1 MAVEGIGSVL
11 DTSASTRRAGLQQ
24 EDFLKV
30 LLTQLSYQ
38 DPLKPMDN
46 QEYIAQLAQFSGLE
60 QTRQVNERI
69 ADLLSLQSVDQ
80 ALVLL
85 GKQVEVTTS
94 TGAVVGQVTTA
105 SFEGGVP
112 NLTVQASNGTFLTN
126 VSLSQVRV
134 VR

>member
-1 MAVEGIGSVL
+1 MAVEGIGAVL
-11 DTSASTRRAGLQQ
+11 DSTASTRRAGLQQ

-60 QTRQVNERI
+60 QTRQVNDRI
-69 ADLLSLQSVDQ
+69 GALLTLQSADQ
-80 ALVLL
+80 ALGLL

-105 SFEGGVP
+105 GFNDGSP
-112 NLTVQASNGTFLTN
+112 ILTVQTTSGTFLTD
-126 VSLSQVRV
+126 VSLSQIRV